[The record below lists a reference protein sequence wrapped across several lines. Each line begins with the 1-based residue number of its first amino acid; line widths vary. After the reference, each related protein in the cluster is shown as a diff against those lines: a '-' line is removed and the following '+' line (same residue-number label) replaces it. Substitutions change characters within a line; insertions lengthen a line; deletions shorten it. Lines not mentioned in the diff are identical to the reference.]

1 MFFNVDTWQCINDQ
15 QALHVSPLWYNNVQV
30 TVTKKKKKTEKERKL
45 VLEPRTYCKIQGS
58 DKEMQ
63 PLKNAEAW

>member
-1 MFFNVDTWQCINDQ
+1 M
-15 QALHVSPLWYNNVQV
+15 
-30 TVTKKKKKTEKERKL
+30 KRKL

-63 PLKNAEAW
+63 RLKNAESWQSWKQPGDTK